1 MSELDAAAV
10 KKFGKM
16 LENMEIKT
24 KTTLYGAPILIL
36 ILGKLATKLLKER
49 ESAKLEN
56 LHRGIYWGM
65 GSVMQNMQLRATS
78 LELVSYPINTV
89 VITLFDEPILAA
101 GVGIHEGYSPLC
113 SLAIGKS
120 DAKCEKYK
128 PSCDYYGVSY
138 IA

>member
-1 MSELDAAAV
+1 MSKLDAAAV

-16 LENMEIKT
+16 FENMEMKI

-36 ILGKLATKLLKER
+36 ILGKLATKLPKER

-78 LELVSYPINTV
+78 LELVSYPIK
-89 VITLFDEPILAA
+89 
-101 GVGIHEGYSPLC
+101 YSRHY
-113 SLAIGKS
+113 AF
-120 DAKCEKYK
+120 
-128 PSCDYYGVSY
+128 
-138 IA
+138 